1 MNMKEKLNEIAER
14 IWEHVEAGGGILDED
29 DHDRMMATIEH
40 GADLARDS
48 EDDDLWVAVTGARRA
63 MQAWNDEEY
72 PYLEDVIHDM
82 YTEGI
87 DDGDDLY
94 DEE

>member
-1 MNMKEKLNEIAER
+1 MKEKLNEIADK

-40 GADLARDS
+40 GADLARDFD
-48 EDDDLWVAVTGARRA
+48 DDDLWVAVTGARRA

-72 PYLEDVIHDM
+72 PYLGDVIHDM

>member
-29 DHDRMMATIEH
+29 DHDRMMATIER
-40 GADLARDS
+40 GADQARDF
-48 EDDDLWVAVTGARRA
+48 EDDDLWAAVTSARRA